1 MSCPDSDSRTHLTS
15 PTILWYNVCDMKKL
29 PTRKKIIA
37 ALNELVSS
45 SRAAPVFEVDV
56 HSQKNPLEEFSALM
70 KVFRGGSAKEDLL
83 AFLMDKSLT
92 HRIFFMRDWRC
103 RNIEPHPLVMEVHIY
118 LLGSDEKFLEYTNI
132 DSEVLEMLGKVRFVD
147 EDI

>member
-1 MSCPDSDSRTHLTS
+1 
-15 PTILWYNVCDMKKL
+15 MKKL

-45 SRAAPVFEVDV
+45 SRRYPVFEVDV
-56 HSQKNPLEEFSALM
+56 HSQTNHLEDYSALR
-70 KVFRGGSAKEDLL
+70 KVFRGGSAKGDLL

-92 HRIFFMRDWRC
+92 HRILNMRGWYIDFGRTQ
-103 RNIEPHPLVMEVHIY
+103 EVHIY
-118 LLGSDEKFLEYTNI
+118 LLGSDDKFLEYTNI
-132 DSEVLEMLGKVRFVD
+132 DSEMMELLGKVRFVD

>member
-1 MSCPDSDSRTHLTS
+1 MTS
-15 PTILWYNVCDMKKL
+15 PMGMWYNVYDMKKL

-45 SRAAPVFEVDV
+45 SRMAPVFEVNV
-56 HSQKNPLEEFSALM
+56 HVQTNYRVEYSALA
-70 KVFRGGSAKEDLL
+70 KIFRGDSAKGDLL

-92 HRIFFMRDWRC
+92 HRMLNLRGWRC
-103 RNIEPHPLVMEVHIY
+103 RNLDPHPLVMSVNIY

-132 DSEVLEMLGKVRFVD
+132 DSEMLGLLGKVRFID

>member
-1 MSCPDSDSRTHLTS
+1 MTS
-15 PTILWYNVCDMKKL
+15 PTILWYNVNDMKKL

-45 SRAAPVFEVDV
+45 SSVAPVFEVDV

-70 KVFRGGSAKEDLL
+70 KVFRGDSAKGDLL
-83 AFLMDKSLT
+83 AFLMEKSLT
-92 HRIFFMRDWRC
+92 HRILNMRGWRC

-132 DSEVLEMLGKVRFVD
+132 DSEMLELLGKVRFLD